1 MARAY
6 PQVAALRELRH
17 ARAEYRLNSLAV
29 GEDGRNRALL
39 SPFRSKTGR
48 NQPSN
53 SKAIFGAA
61 VWVRGLIKPEPGT
74 GLADLDFASQEF
86 AIAAALSGDEKMW
99 RAYESSNP
107 YLQFAKDAGLA
118 PQDATRLSHEA
129 IRDRCKAIVRGVQY
143 GMSAHGMAQRAGIL
157 VVEACELLRRR
168 REHYRTFRTWAD
180 RNVENV

>member
-6 PQVAALRELRH
+6 PQASALRELRH

-107 YLQFAKDAGLA
+107 YL
-118 PQDATRLSHEA
+118 
-129 IRDRCKAIVRGVQY
+129 
-143 GMSAHGMAQRAGIL
+143 
-157 VVEACELLRRR
+157 
-168 REHYRTFRTWAD
+168 
-180 RNVENV
+180 